1 MLTASQIKS
10 ATATAV
16 HPLGLGKIPASG
28 ATAERREASRIS
40 TAPTLRVVP
49 LGGTNEYRCQADNLS
64 EGGLYVK
71 MSTDCTLSVGQ
82 RCEVTFT
89 EQQPMAAAASL
100 AGLTCYATV
109 VRTEQLIASPK
120 PLVGAGLRFDRPL
133 FL

>member
-1 MLTASQIKS
+1 MPTTSEIKG

-16 HPLGLGKIPASG
+16 QPLELGKIPASG
-28 ATAERREASRIS
+28 ATRERREASRLS
-40 TAPTLRVVP
+40 TAPALRVVP
-49 LGGTNEYRCQADNLS
+49 LGGTTVYRCQADNVS

-71 MSTDCTLSVGQ
+71 MPMDCILSVGQ

-89 EQQPMAAAASL
+89 EQQPMADAASL

-109 VRTEQLIASPK
+109 VHTEQLIASPK